1 MDHVTKDDLTTL
13 IDRQGKWC
21 VSIYMP
27 TVRAGTETQ
36 QNPIR
41 FRNLLREAEER
52 LVDLGM
58 RAPEA
63 QEMLKP
69 LDDLQNDIHFWRHQS
84 DGLAVFL
91 CEGEVRSFRVPV
103 DFRERV
109 VVNERLYIKPLLPLF
124 SGDGRF
130 YILAISQDQIRLLEG
145 TRDSVAEVELTGVPE
160 SMAEALWPD
169 DPERQLQF
177 RTIRSQ
183 PRGGTG
189 GTEGTVAF
197 HGHGVGDELDKQDI
211 KRYLQ
216 KVDRGLMDKLADER
230 APLLLAGVDYLL
242 PIYREATKYQY
253 LLDEG
258 LTGNPDNLSARELH
272 AQAWELVKP
281 VFTKAQADA
290 AARYHEHAGRDDGQA
305 SNDLK
310 TVLRAAH
317 EGRIDVLFVA
327 VGAQEWGQFRTHSFN
342 VHVHPEMQ
350 PGDQDLIDLAAVQTV
365 VNGGTVYAVE
375 QDEVPGGGPIAAV
388 FRY

>member
-169 DPERQLQF
+169 DPE
-177 RTIRSQ
+177 
-183 PRGGTG
+183 
-189 GTEGTVAF
+189 
-197 HGHGVGDELDKQDI
+197 
-211 KRYLQ
+211 
-216 KVDRGLMDKLADER
+216 
-230 APLLLAGVDYLL
+230 
-242 PIYREATKYQY
+242 
-253 LLDEG
+253 
-258 LTGNPDNLSARELH
+258 
-272 AQAWELVKP
+272 
-281 VFTKAQADA
+281 
-290 AARYHEHAGRDDGQA
+290 
-305 SNDLK
+305 
-310 TVLRAAH
+310 
-317 EGRIDVLFVA
+317 
-327 VGAQEWGQFRTHSFN
+327 
-342 VHVHPEMQ
+342 
-350 PGDQDLIDLAAVQTV
+350 
-365 VNGGTVYAVE
+365 
-375 QDEVPGGGPIAAV
+375 
-388 FRY
+388 